1 MRAPLP
7 FLITVLLSVSAFAEI
22 DRREGNNGNLVME
35 DVPEIPSAI
44 VDGLSRYQNVR
55 SAAFRAWSEDGEALY
70 ISTRFGDVAQL
81 HKVDMPGGARRQVT
95 FYEDPIGGVSRQP
108 GGSKI
113 TFTRD
118 AGGSEFSQI
127 FLLDPD
133 GGRAE
138 MVTDGESRN
147 GAVLWDRSGDRIAY
161 QSTRRNGASNDVWV
175 MNPTAP
181 DSARVAL
188 GARGPCIHSLFVPSP
203 LPLHVSI
210 ARPECLP

>member
-118 AGGSEFSQI
+118 AGGRSFCSTGTAAA
-127 FLLDPD
+127 PRWSRMASRAMAPCS
-133 GGRAE
+133 GTGRVIGSPTRA
-138 MVTDGESRN
+138 R
-147 GAVLWDRSGDRIAY
+147 GA
-161 QSTRRNGASNDVWV
+161 
-175 MNPTAP
+175 TAP
-181 DSARVAL
+181 RTMS
-188 GARGPCIHSLFVPSP
+188 G
-203 LPLHVSI
+203 
-210 ARPECLP
+210 